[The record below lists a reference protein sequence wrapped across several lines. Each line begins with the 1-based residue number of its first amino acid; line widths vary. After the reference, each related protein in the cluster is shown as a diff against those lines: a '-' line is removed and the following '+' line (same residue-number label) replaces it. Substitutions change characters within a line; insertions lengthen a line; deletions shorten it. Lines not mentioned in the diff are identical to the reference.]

1 MWYPQYCQLKQDQD
15 TPSPPSEKTT
25 TTTSHNSSTATGT
38 SSVQATDTSSPFTAT
53 IDSFTASSSVQR
65 TASID
70 ERWLSPVKAHCLRP
84 RYGGRDGEEE
94 KSKSPVSG
102 GSELTGLAGS
112 DLEHKDLKVMGFC
125 LGIGAR
131 GEGGEGSVALEL
143 NTWLDGSIQKSGFI
157 KRG

>member
-1 MWYPQYCQLKQDQD
+1 M
-15 TPSPPSEKTT
+15 
-25 TTTSHNSSTATGT
+25 
-38 SSVQATDTSSPFTAT
+38 
-53 IDSFTASSSVQR
+53 
-65 TASID
+65 
-70 ERWLSPVKAHCLRP
+70 
-84 RYGGRDGEEE
+84 
-94 KSKSPVSG
+94 
-102 GSELTGLAGS
+102 TGLAGS